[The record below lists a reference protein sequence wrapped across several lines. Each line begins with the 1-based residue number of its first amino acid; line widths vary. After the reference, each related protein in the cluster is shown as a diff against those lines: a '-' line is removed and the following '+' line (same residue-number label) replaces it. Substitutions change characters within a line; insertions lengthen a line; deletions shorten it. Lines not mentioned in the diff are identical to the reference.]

1 MEENELNRKYQ
12 YGWYGTCENE
22 CEPLYFNQ
30 FSDRDKI
37 ESVIRV
43 SVSDGRRLKNLL
55 HMMNLLYRGSTT
67 YQITNH
73 LMIT

>member
-1 MEENELNRKYQ
+1 MEENELKRKYQ

-22 CEPLYFNQ
+22 CEPLYFNK

-43 SVSDGRRLKNLL
+43 SVSDAVRLKNLL
-55 HMMNLLYRGSTT
+55 RMTSLRYHG
-67 YQITNH
+67 
-73 LMIT
+73 